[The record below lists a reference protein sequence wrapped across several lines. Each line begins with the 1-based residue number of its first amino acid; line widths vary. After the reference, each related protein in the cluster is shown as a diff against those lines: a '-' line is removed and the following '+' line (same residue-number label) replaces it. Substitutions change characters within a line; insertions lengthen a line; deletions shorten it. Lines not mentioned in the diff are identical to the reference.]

1 MECTICKNWGHTG
14 KVCPNSE
21 VVKKRKSQGRMHCY
35 FCGKQGHTHP
45 DCPELRVW
53 KMKTGGQQEIEHLLK
68 LDIQN
73 ATIPIWVPAQKDFT
87 DFISCIEKAFTHCS
101 PSAGGVLLCPKW
113 QIDPPDFGGDW
124 SKSPVTV
131 RKQKFI
137 KRRPGVYT
145 ADYSKPTPSRVE
157 LFLTKAILAELDKA
171 GSFNIS
177 SSESFWK
184 SALEMFDNIATSKKY
199 PFYVIDKE
207 GTFFPR
213 NSQNYWHL
221 AALRNTF
228 TPFLRDSN
236 TVLPGINETVIMIA
250 QIRGLATPQNPRTP

>member
-1 MECTICKNWGHTG
+1 
-14 KVCPNSE
+14 
-21 VVKKRKSQGRMHCY
+21 
-35 FCGKQGHTHP
+35 
-45 DCPELRVW
+45 
-53 KMKTGGQQEIEHLLK
+53 
-68 LDIQN
+68 
-73 ATIPIWVPAQKDFT
+73 
-87 DFISCIEKAFTHCS
+87 KAFTHCS

-250 QIRGLATPQNPRTP
+250 QIMSYTAWHVGDMNFPSVIYHHFGAPKFWIIVPQAFATRLINLFKAEVPDYYEKCEAAETHKNILAFPQILKAANPPIPFKCIKQCVGQYVVTFPGAYHM